1 MTPLMFLRAT
11 HTVEITFEGGFQ
23 IGNGTFFFFD
33 KPARVLVKPKI

>member
-1 MTPLMFLRAT
+1 MFLRAT

-23 IGNGTFFFFD
+23 IGNGTFFFFFD